1 MTALVLKLAL
11 TPALIA
17 GASLAGRRW
26 GGAVSGWLV
35 GLPLTSGPIAVI
47 FTVEHGP
54 RFAARG
60 AVGSL
65 SGAIAEGAFCL
76 GFAWSGSRGWVVA
89 LLGATAA
96 FAAAAVVAQS
106 LPLSPRLPVPLLPLY
121 AAALL
126 GLAATARLLPRPAP
140 ASGPPPPP
148 PRWDLPARA
157 LVATGLVVFLTG
169 VATALGPRL
178 TGLLAVFPVYAAVL
192 AVFAYRHEGRA
203 AALPVLRGVAL
214 GLLSFATFFFAL
226 AALLGRIDSVAAFAC
241 AAAAAL
247 GVQAA
252 SFRRI
257 HALAV

>member
-1 MTALVLKLAL
+1 MTVLALKLAL

-35 GLPLTSGPIAVI
+35 G
-47 FTVEHGP
+47 
-54 RFAARG
+54 
-60 AVGSL
+60 
-65 SGAIAEGAFCL
+65 
-76 GFAWSGSRGWVVA
+76 
-89 LLGATAA
+89 
-96 FAAAAVVAQS
+96 
-106 LPLSPRLPVPLLPLY
+106 
-121 AAALL
+121 
-126 GLAATARLLPRPAP
+126 
-140 ASGPPPPP
+140 
-148 PRWDLPARA
+148 LPARA

>member
-1 MTALVLKLAL
+1 VTVLVLKLAL

-35 GLPLTSGPIAVI
+35 GLPLTSAPIAVI

-54 RFAARG
+54 HFAARG

-65 SGAIAEGAFCL
+65 SGAIAEAVFCL
-76 GFAWSGSRGWVVA
+76 GYAWSGSRGWPVA
-89 LLGATAA
+89 LVCGTVA
-96 FAAAAVVAQS
+96 FAAAASVAQS

-121 AAALL
+121 GAALL
-126 GLAATARLLPRPAP
+126 GLAAAARLLPSPRRRA
-140 ASGPPPPP
+140 ASTPP
-148 PRWDLPARA
+148 PRWDLPVRA
-157 LVATGLVVFLTG
+157 I
-169 VATALGPRL
+169 VATALVVVLTAVATVLGPRL

-192 AVFAYRHEGRA
+192 ATFARRHEGRDG
-203 AALPVLRGVAL
+203 ALAVLRGVVL

-241 AAAAAL
+241 AAVAAL
-247 GVQAA
+247 AVQAA
-252 SFRRI
+252 SFRRV
-257 HALAV
+257 HVPAV